1 MLAPSPAAD
10 PAGPPLRTEGALLL
24 VDDHEDN
31 LFALE
36 HALAPLGRWLLR
48 ATSGEQALK
57 AVLRHPVA
65 TVVMDIEMHGID
77 GLDTM
82 SYLSR
87 LDQTREVPV
96 LLITGTGRDDR
107 LAERVP
113 AATTDSPSA
122 PTVWAPPGSS
132 SSQST
137 PGRCAATCARRPTCA
152 AVRIPPPPRSPPP
165 PGTGGGCRTGRQGH
179 PRGVSKPC
187 RPEVSRPC

>member
-1 MLAPSPAAD
+1 MPAPPPAAD
-10 PAGPPLRTEGALLL
+10 PAGPPPRTEGALLL

-36 HALAPLGRWLLR
+36 HALAPLGRRLLR

-65 TVVMDIEMHGID
+65 TVVMDIEMPGID

-107 LAERVP
+107 LAERAYRMGAAGFLIKPVDP
-113 AATTDSPSA
+113 WALRCHVRALADLGSRTYSATTPQPA
-122 PTVWAPPGSS
+122 P
-132 SSQST
+132 
-137 PGRCAATCARRPTCA
+137 ARY
-152 AVRIPPPPRSPPP
+152 
-165 PGTGGGCRTGRQGH
+165 GW
-179 PRGVSKPC
+179 GV
-187 RPEVSRPC
+187 